1 MCLVQPLEAAAV
13 DCDLSRKPNRRG
25 MEGRSEVIFTQ
36 DSDSPRLAAANPYRG
51 SSRARGRVVR
61 MTLGVSPA
69 GEFFS
74 CLGNLDL
81 G

>member
-13 DCDLSRKPNRRG
+13 DCDLSRNPNRRG
-25 MEGRSEVIFTQ
+25 MEGRSEVIFSLDR
-36 DSDSPRLAAANPYRG
+36 DSSRLAAANPYRG

-61 MTLGVSPA
+61 MTLCVSPA
-69 GEFFS
+69 GERFS